1 MEFLRNSPIKRK
13 LTLLTM
19 LTSGVALLLAAIAF
33 IVFEA
38 IDFRHALVEEVTTTA
53 EMTGYNSSAALSFN
67 EPASAEQ
74 ALKSLGT
81 HGPIVSAAI
90 YDHEGQL
97 FVSYQN
103 ANAREK
109 FVPPPIEHNV
119 HHFNENSVEVF
130 RDIIF
135 DNERV
140 GTIYICHSLDEFWKR
155 LWRYI
160 FVVLL
165 VMATASAV
173 AYLLSNQ
180 LQAFISRPISH
191 LSSVVGSVAFR
202 KDYSLRALKE
212 N

>member
-160 FVVLL
+160 FVRPSSPGPSLISPRWSARL
-165 VMATASAV
+165 PSGRIIRCARSRRTMTNSAAS
-173 AYLLSNQ
+173 LMDST
-180 LQAFISRPISH
+180 
-191 LSSVVGSVAFR
+191 
-202 KDYSLRALKE
+202 KC
-212 N
+212 